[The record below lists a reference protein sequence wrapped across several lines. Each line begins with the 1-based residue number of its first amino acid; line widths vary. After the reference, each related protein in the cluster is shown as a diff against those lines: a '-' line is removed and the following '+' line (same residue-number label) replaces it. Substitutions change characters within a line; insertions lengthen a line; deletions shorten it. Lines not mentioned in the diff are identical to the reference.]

1 MENLELYNKVRKVPQ
16 EAQKEIT
23 AGRLKGKTDINP
35 MWRIKTLTEQFGICG
50 LGWYT
55 ELIRKELTE
64 GADGEVVATVEI
76 NLYVKVGNEWS
87 KPIYGIGGAM
97 FISNEKNGKY
107 NDDDAYKKAY
117 TDAISVAC
125 KALGIGADV
134 YYAKDATKYD
144 EVGKT
149 EKKSKTENGEA
160 EKKPFPGADEQA
172 KAERDKRKEDRTK
185 EISMLI
191 TKSSPNI
198 DETKKNVNEF
208 VKTHGYGFGD
218 MPQALYDE
226 LKAKIELHKL

>member
-1 MENLELYNKVRKVPQ
+1 MSNLELYNKVRSVPQ

-23 AGRLKGKTDINP
+23 AGRLRGKTDINP
-35 MWRIKTLTEQFGICG
+35 MWRIKTLTEQFGVCG
-50 LGWYT
+50 IGWYT
-55 ELIRKELTE
+55 ELVRKELTE

-76 NLYVKVGNEWS
+76 NLYVKVNNEWS
-87 KPIYGIGGAM
+87 KPIYGIGGSM
-97 FISNEKNGKY
+97 FISNEKGGKY

-144 EVGKT
+144 EVGKS
-149 EKKSKTENGEA
+149 EKKAKTDKSA
-160 EKKPFPGADEQA
+160 APVADDKA
-172 KAERDKRKEDRTK
+172 KAERDKRKADRTK

-191 TKSSPNI
+191 TKNSPNI

-218 MPQALYDE
+218 MPQDLYDE

>member
-1 MENLELYNKVRKVPQ
+1 MDNLELYNKVRKVPQ
-16 EAQKEIT
+16 EAQKEIA

-50 LGWYT
+50 VGWYT
-55 ELIRKELTE
+55 ELVRKETTE

-76 NLYVKVGNEWS
+76 NLYVKVNNEWS

-149 EKKSKTENGEA
+149 EKKAKTDKGEA
-160 EKKPFPGADEQA
+160 EKNNSADDKA
-172 KAERDKRKEDRTK
+172 KAERDKRKADRTK

-191 TKSSPNI
+191 TKSSANI
-198 DETKKNVNEF
+198 DQTKNNVNEF

-218 MPQALYDE
+218 MPQDLYDE

>member
-76 NLYVKVGNEWS
+76 NLYVKVNNEWS

-97 FISNEKNGKY
+97 FISNERNGRY

-149 EKKSKTENGEA
+149 EKKAKTDKGEA
-160 EKKPFPGADEQA
+160 EKKTTPADEQA
-172 KAERDKRKEDRTK
+172 KAEREKRKTDRTK

-191 TKSSPNI
+191 TKSSANI
-198 DETKKNVNEF
+198 DQTKQNVNDF

-218 MPQALYDE
+218 MPQDLYDE

>member
-76 NLYVKVGNEWS
+76 NLYVKVNNEWS

-97 FISNEKNGKY
+97 FISNERNGKY

-144 EVGKT
+144 EIGKT
-149 EKKSKTENGEA
+149 EKKAKTDKGEA
-160 EKKPFPGADEQA
+160 EKKPALAEEQA
-172 KAERDKRKEDRTK
+172 KAEREKRKADRTK

-191 TKSSPNI
+191 TKNSANI
-198 DETKKNVNEF
+198 DQTKQNVNDF

-218 MPQALYDE
+218 MPQDLYDE

>member
-76 NLYVKVGNEWS
+76 NLYVKVNNEWS

-97 FISNEKNGKY
+97 FISNERNGRY

-144 EVGKT
+144 EIGKT
-149 EKKSKTENGEA
+149 EKKAKTDKGEA
-160 EKKPFPGADEQA
+160 EKKPAPADEQA
-172 KAERDKRKEDRTK
+172 KAEREKRKADRTK

-191 TKSSPNI
+191 KKSSANI
-198 DETKKNVNEF
+198 DQTKQNVNDF

-218 MPQALYDE
+218 MPQDLYDE

>member
-55 ELIRKELTE
+55 ELIRKELIE

-76 NLYVKVGNEWS
+76 NLYVKVNNEWS

-97 FISNEKNGKY
+97 FISNERNGRY

-149 EKKSKTENGEA
+149 EKKAKTDKGEA
-160 EKKPFPGADEQA
+160 EKKPAPADEQA
-172 KAERDKRKEDRTK
+172 KAEREKRKADRTK

-191 TKSSPNI
+191 TKSSANI
-198 DETKKNVNEF
+198 DQTKQNVNDF

-218 MPQALYDE
+218 MPQDLYDE

>member
-35 MWRIKTLTEQFGICG
+35 MWLIKTLTEQFGICG

-76 NLYVKVGNEWS
+76 NLYVKVNNEWS

-97 FISNEKNGKY
+97 FISNERNGRY

-144 EVGKT
+144 EIGKT
-149 EKKSKTENGEA
+149 EKKAKTDKGEA
-160 EKKPFPGADEQA
+160 EKKPAPADEQA
-172 KAERDKRKEDRTK
+172 KAEREKRKADRTK

-191 TKSSPNI
+191 KKSSANI
-198 DETKKNVNEF
+198 DQTKQNVNDF

-218 MPQALYDE
+218 MPQDLYDE

>member
-76 NLYVKVGNEWS
+76 NLYVKVNNEWS

-144 EVGKT
+144 EVGKN
-149 EKKSKTENGEA
+149 EKKAKTDKGEA
-160 EKKPFPGADEQA
+160 EKKPFPGDDEQA
-172 KAERDKRKEDRTK
+172 KAEREKRKADRTK

-191 TKSSPNI
+191 TKSSANI
-198 DETKKNVNEF
+198 DQTKQNVNEF
-208 VKTHGYGFGD
+208 VKTHGYGLGN

>member
-16 EAQKEIT
+16 EAQKEIA

-55 ELIRKELTE
+55 ELVRKELTE

-76 NLYVKVGNEWS
+76 NLYVKVNNEWS

-144 EVGKT
+144 EVGKN
-149 EKKSKTENGEA
+149 EKKAKTDKGEA
-160 EKKPFPGADEQA
+160 EKSNSADDKA
-172 KAERDKRKEDRTK
+172 KAERDKRKADRTK

-218 MPQALYDE
+218 MPQDLYDE

>member
-23 AGRLKGKTDINP
+23 AGRLKGKTDVNP
-35 MWRIKTLTEQFGICG
+35 MWRIKTLTEQFGVCG
-50 LGWYT
+50 FGWYT
-55 ELIRKELTE
+55 ELLGKGLTE

-76 NLYVKVGNEWS
+76 NLYVKVGEEWS
-87 KPIYGIGGAM
+87 KPIYGIGGSM

-149 EKKSKTENGEA
+149 EKKAKADKGEA
-160 EKKPFPGADEQA
+160 EKKPAPADEQA
-172 KAERDKRKEDRTK
+172 KAEREKRKADRTK
-185 EISMLI
+185 EILMLI
-191 TKSSPNI
+191 TKSSANI
-198 DETKKNVNEF
+198 DQTKQNVNDF

-218 MPQALYDE
+218 MPQDLYDE

>member
-76 NLYVKVGNEWS
+76 NLYVKVNNEWS

-97 FISNEKNGKY
+97 FISNERNGRY
-107 NDDDAYKKAY
+107 NDGDAYKKEY

-144 EVGKT
+144 EIGKT
-149 EKKSKTENGEA
+149 EKKAKTDKGEA
-160 EKKPFPGADEQA
+160 EKKPAP
-172 KAERDKRKEDRTK
+172 AE
-185 EISMLI
+185 
-191 TKSSPNI
+191 
-198 DETKKNVNEF
+198 
-208 VKTHGYGFGD
+208 
-218 MPQALYDE
+218 
-226 LKAKIELHKL
+226 

>member
-76 NLYVKVGNEWS
+76 NLYVKVNNEWS

-97 FISNEKNGKY
+97 FISNERNGKY

-149 EKKSKTENGEA
+149 EKKAKTDKGEA
-160 EKKPFPGADEQA
+160 GKSNSAADEKL
-172 KAERDKRKEDRTK
+172 KAERKKRKTDRYK

-191 TKSSPNI
+191 TKSSANI
-198 DETKKNVNEF
+198 DQTKQNVNDF

-218 MPQALYDE
+218 MPQDLYDE